1 MEVPLNLNMCPDEGF
16 ILDKKR
22 KKRETNDPNPEH
34 FWSVLEE
41 VNLICKKKFDEN
53 SWGAKKIKEQ
63 LSLQMSETSVRKYLA
78 NFLYDDD
85 TCALYH
91 RSTFCTKIG
100 DNHRRVLSKEEMIA
114 EINVNHKI
122 DHRKSDAVYETLR
135 KSYFPVVRENTRLLF
150 KQHIKCST
158 CLAAVDLPKTQ
169 ITRRPIPATYSNS
182 RWQMDLKKMP
192 PCKGYNYICNI
203 VDCYSRFAFGGHLKQ
218 KTAKEVSE
226 LLLKFIYIFGPP
238 RILQTDNGKEF
249 NNADLCAVID
259 EFKTRKINGRPYHP
273 QSQGRVERFNRTVV
287 AYFRAQ
293 FVDTRDW
300 PSLLGEFYYKYNN
313 RVNKSTRPMTPHQ
326 RFFKRPNF
334 SMALE
339 EQVAKCK
346 LTKEEKEFLEMAHL
360 DVEEDDDDNNNL
372 ALNENLKSVKINEI
386 TGAEQSNINQK
397 DNEIQQSEIIHHTI
411 PTDSATIGASNTNF
425 EINSKSVIN
434 KALENKAQEIARM
447 DAENDYQEFVESMWH
462 TKLTNRIKESELV
475 ISANETITSN
485 EHAMQP
491 VNGVENVEVNNIV
504 QTYDRLNEIIPSQ
517 HQLQMSQPLQD
528 ITNSQMMRNTSLHQS
543 EVSPYYKDL
552 YSRRFIQRTDSGIA
566 GLKRRHLETEIYMS
580 QNREEWDSSMYPEE
594 LFPKKVSKLTEMQ
607 TFHPAVNEIIDF
619 KPNSALSAGTNVFLS
634 GYWKKGL
641 VINIEN
647 DDSKGKVYTI
657 KELENGK
664 VHQVSKYLIR
674 PNLI

>member
-1 MEVPLNLNMCPDEGF
+1 
-16 ILDKKR
+16 
-22 KKRETNDPNPEH
+22 
-34 FWSVLEE
+34 
-41 VNLICKKKFDEN
+41 
-53 SWGAKKIKEQ
+53 
-63 LSLQMSETSVRKYLA
+63 
-78 NFLYDDD
+78 
-85 TCALYH
+85 
-91 RSTFCTKIG
+91 
-100 DNHRRVLSKEEMIA
+100 MIA

-192 PCKGYNYICNI
+192 PCKG
-203 VDCYSRFAFGGHLKQ
+203 
-218 KTAKEVSE
+218 
-226 LLLKFIYIFGPP
+226 
-238 RILQTDNGKEF
+238 
-249 NNADLCAVID
+249 
-259 EFKTRKINGRPYHP
+259 
-273 QSQGRVERFNRTVV
+273 RVERFNRTVV

-339 EQVAKCK
+339 EQVAKCN

-491 VNGVENVEVNNIV
+491 VNGVENFEVNNTV